1 MKLYGTSL
9 SPFVRKVLVVLAEK
23 GIEAQHVPLRF
34 HDPDPR
40 FRAASPFG
48 KIPALEDGEF
58 RLADSSAIIHYLER
72 KHPAPAL
79 LATEAKDLGRTI
91 WFDEFG
97 DTELFP
103 VLIKPFVQRVMRPK
117 MMNQPCDEAVVAKC
131 MGEELPRLFDYLEG
145 VIDGPYLVGGAFG
158 LADISVATGFHNF
171 HLAGEAVDAGRW
183 PRLAAYIKG
192 ILERPSFQ
200 AAIAARQ
207 G

>member
-23 GIEAQHVPLRF
+23 GIEAQHVPLIF

-48 KIPALEDGEF
+48 KIPALEDGDF

-72 KHPAPAL
+72 QHPAPAL
-79 LATEAKDLGRTI
+79 LPTGAQDAGRAV
-91 WFDEFG
+91 WFDKFG
-97 DTELFP
+97 DGELFP
-103 VLIKPFVQRVMRPK
+103 ILIKPFVQRVFLPR
-117 MMNQPCDEAVVAKC
+117 MMNKPGDEAVVTKC

-145 VIDGPYLVGGAFG
+145 VIDGPFLVGGAFS
-158 LADISVATGFHNF
+158 LADISVVAGFHNL
-171 HLAGEAVDAGRW
+171 HLAGETVDAGRW
-183 PRLAAYIKG
+183 PRLATYVAG

>member
-23 GIEAQHVPLRF
+23 GIEAKHVPLRF

-48 KIPALEDGEF
+48 KIPALEDEEF

-72 KHPAPAL
+72 THPAPAL
-79 LATEAKDLGRTI
+79 LPTDAKDLGRAI
-91 WFDEFG
+91 WFDELG

-103 VLIKPFVQRVMRPK
+103 VLIKPFVQRVLRPK
-117 MMNQPCDEAVVAKC
+117 MMKLPCDEAVVAKC
-131 MGEELPRLFDYLEG
+131 MTEELPRLFDYLEG
-145 VIDGPYLVGGAFG
+145 TIDGEYLVGGAFS
-158 LADISVATGFHNF
+158 LADISVATTFHNL

-183 PRLAAYIKG
+183 PKLASYVKG

-200 AAIAARQ
+200 TAIAARQ

>member
-23 GIEAQHVPLRF
+23 GVEVRHVPLRF

-72 KHPAPAL
+72 KHPEPAL
-79 LATEAKDLGRTI
+79 LPAGAEDLGRAI
-91 WFDEFG
+91 WFDELG

-103 VLIKPFVQRVMRPK
+103 LLVKPFVQRVLRPQLMK
-117 MMNQPCDEAVVAKC
+117 QPCDEAVVAKC
-131 MGEELPRLFDYLEG
+131 MTEDLPRPFDYLEG
-145 VIDGPYLVGGAFG
+145 VIDGPYLVGGRFG
-158 LADISVATGFHNF
+158 LADISVVTGFHNL
-171 HLAGEAVDAGRW
+171 HLAGEAVDPKRW
-183 PRLAAYIKG
+183 PRVAAYVAG

-200 AAIAARQ
+200 TAIAARQ

>member
-23 GIEAQHVPLRF
+23 GIEARHVPLRF

-40 FRAASPFG
+40 FQAASPFG
-48 KIPALEDGEF
+48 KIPALEDEEF

-72 KHPAPAL
+72 RHPAPAML
-79 LATEAKDLGRTI
+79 PTGAQDLGRAI

-103 VLIKPFVQRVMRPK
+103 VLIKPFVQRVLRPH

-131 MGEELPRLFDYLEG
+131 LGEDLPRLFDYLEG
-145 VIDGPYLVGGAFG
+145 VIDGPYLVGGSFG
-158 LADISVATGFHNF
+158 LADISVVTTFHNLR
-171 HLAGEAVDAGRW
+171 LAGEAVDAGRW
-183 PRLAAYIKG
+183 PRLAAYVAG

>member
-23 GIEAQHVPLRF
+23 GIEAQHVPVLF

-40 FRAASPFG
+40 FQAASALG
-48 KIPALEDGEF
+48 KIPALEDDGF
-58 RLADSSAIIHYLER
+58 HLADSSAIIHYLER

-79 LATEAKDLGRTI
+79 LPTGAQDLGRAV

-97 DTELFP
+97 DGELFP
-103 VLIKPFVQRVMRPK
+103 VLIKPFVQRVFLPRV
-117 MMNQPCDEAVVAKC
+117 MNKAGDEAVVAKC
-131 MGEELPRLFDYLEG
+131 MAEELPRLFDYLEG
-145 VIDGPYLVGGAFG
+145 VIDGPYLVGGAFSLG
-158 LADISVATGFHNF
+158 DISVVATFHNL
-171 HLAGEAVDAGRW
+171 HLAGEAVDADRW
-183 PRLAAYIKG
+183 PRLAAYVKG

>member
-23 GIEAQHVPLRF
+23 GIEAEHVPLRF
-34 HDPDPR
+34 HDPDPG
-40 FRAASPFG
+40 FQAASPLG

-79 LATEAKDLGRTI
+79 LPSGAQDAGRAV
-91 WFDEFG
+91 WFDKFG
-97 DTELFP
+97 DGELFP
-103 VLIKPFVQRVMRPK
+103 VLIKPFVQRFFLPRL
-117 MMNQPCDEAVVAKC
+117 MNKPGDEAVVAKC
-131 MGEELPRLFDYLEG
+131 MAEELPRLFDYLEG

-158 LADISVATGFHNF
+158 LADVSVVTTFHNL
-171 HLAGEAVDAGRW
+171 HVAGEAVDAGRW
-183 PRLAAYIKG
+183 PKLAAYVKG

-200 AAIAARQ
+200 AAIAARKS
-207 G
+207 

>member
-23 GIEAQHVPLRF
+23 GIEAKHVPLRF

-48 KIPALEDGEF
+48 KIPALEDEEF

-72 KHPAPAL
+72 THPAPAL
-79 LATEAKDLGRTI
+79 LPTDAQDLGRAL
-91 WFDEFG
+91 WFDELG

-103 VLIKPFVQRVMRPK
+103 VLIKPFVQRVLRPK
-117 MMNQPCDEAVVAKC
+117 MMKQPCDEAVVAKC

-145 VIDGPYLVGGAFG
+145 VIDGPFLVGGAFG
-158 LADISVATGFHNF
+158 LADISVATGFHNL

-183 PRLAAYIKG
+183 PRLAAYVTG

>member
-23 GIEAQHVPLRF
+23 GVEIQHVPLRF

-48 KIPALEDGEF
+48 KIPALEDGDF
-58 RLADSSAIIHYLER
+58 RLPDSSAIIHYLER
-72 KHPAPAL
+72 KHPEPAL
-79 LATEAKDLGRTI
+79 LPREARDLGRAI
-91 WFDEFG
+91 WFDELG

-103 VLIKPFVQRVMRPK
+103 VLIKPFVQRVLRPK
-117 MMNQPCDEAVVAKC
+117 MMNLPCDEAVVAKC
-131 MGEELPRLFDYLEG
+131 MGEEAPRVFDHLEG
-145 VIDGPYLVGGAFG
+145 VIDGPYLVGGAFSLG
-158 LADISVATGFHNF
+158 DISVATTFHNL
-171 HLAGEAVDAGRW
+171 HLAGEAVEAGRW
-183 PRLAAYIKG
+183 PKLASYVEG

-200 AAIAARQ
+200 TAIAARQ

>member
-23 GIEAQHVPLRF
+23 GIEAKHVPLRF

-48 KIPALEDGEF
+48 KIPALEDDAF
-58 RLADSSAIIHYLER
+58 RLADSTAIIHYLER
-72 KHPAPAL
+72 KHPEPAML
-79 LATEAKDLGRTI
+79 PAAAQDLGRAI
-91 WFDEFG
+91 WFDELG

-103 VLIKPFVQRVMRPK
+103 LLVKPFVQRVLRPQLMK
-117 MMNQPCDEAVVAKC
+117 QPCDEAVVAKC
-131 MGEELPRLFDYLEG
+131 MTEELPRPFDYLEG
-145 VIDGPYLVGGAFG
+145 VIDGPFLVGGAFS
-158 LADISVATGFHNF
+158 LADISVATGFHNL
-171 HLAGEAVDAGRW
+171 HLAGETVDAGRW
-183 PRLAAYIKG
+183 PRLAAYVAG

>member
-1 MKLYGTSL
+1 LYGTSL

-23 GIEAQHVPLRF
+23 GVEFKHVPLRF

-48 KIPALEDGEF
+48 KIPALEDEDF

-72 KHPAPAL
+72 RHPEPAML
-79 LATEAKDLGRTI
+79 PREARDLGRAI
-91 WFDEFG
+91 WFDELG

-103 VLIKPFVQRVMRPK
+103 LLVKPFVQRVLRPRF
-117 MMNQPCDEAVVAKC
+117 MNQPCDEAVVARC
-131 MGEELPRLFDYLEG
+131 MTEELPRVFDHLEG
-145 VIDGPYLVGGAFG
+145 AIDGPALVGGAFG
-158 LADISVATGFHNF
+158 LADISVATGFHNL
-171 HLAGEAVDAGRW
+171 HLAGEAVEPKRW
-183 PRLAAYIKG
+183 PRLAAYVAG

>member
-23 GIEAQHVPLRF
+23 GIEAKHVPLRF

-48 KIPALEDGEF
+48 KIPALEDDEF
-58 RLADSSAIIHYLER
+58 RLADSTAIIHYLER
-72 KHPAPAL
+72 KHPEPAML
-79 LATEAKDLGRTI
+79 PAAAQDLGRAI
-91 WFDEFG
+91 WFDELG

-103 VLIKPFVQRVMRPK
+103 LLVKPFVQRVLRPQLMK
-117 MMNQPCDEAVVAKC
+117 QPCDEAVVAKC
-131 MGEELPRLFDYLEG
+131 MTEELPRPFDYLEG
-145 VIDGPYLVGGAFG
+145 VIDGPFLVGGAFS
-158 LADISVATGFHNF
+158 LADISVATGFHNL

-183 PRLAAYIKG
+183 PRLASYVAG

-200 AAIAARQ
+200 TAIAARQ

>member
-23 GIEAQHVPLRF
+23 GVEVRHVPLRF

-48 KIPALEDGEF
+48 KIPALEDEDF
-58 RLADSSAIIHYLER
+58 RLADSSAIIQYLER
-72 KHPAPAL
+72 RHPEPAL
-79 LATEAKDLGRTI
+79 LPATARDLGRAI
-91 WFDEFG
+91 WFDELG

-103 VLIKPFVQRVMRPK
+103 LLVKPFVQRVLRPRF
-117 MMNQPCDEAVVAKC
+117 MNQPCDEAAVARC

-145 VIDGPYLVGGAFG
+145 QIDGPFLVGGTFS
-158 LADISVATGFHNF
+158 LADISVVTGFHNL

-183 PRLAAYIKG
+183 PRLSAYVAA

-200 AAIAARQ
+200 AALSARQ

>member
-23 GIEAQHVPLRF
+23 GIEVQHVPLRF

-40 FRAASPFG
+40 FQAASPFG
-48 KIPALEDGEF
+48 KIPALEDGDV

-72 KHPAPAL
+72 KHPEPAML
-79 LATEAKDLGRTI
+79 PAGAHDLGRAI
-91 WFDEFG
+91 WFDEVG

-103 VLIKPFVQRVMRPK
+103 VLIKPFVQRVLRPK

-158 LADISVATGFHNF
+158 LADISVATTFHNL

-183 PRLAAYIKG
+183 PKLASYFTG

-200 AAIAARQ
+200 TAIAARQ